1 VASHGTFK
9 QGSKQ
14 RVFTHSQPLGPA
26 TLDDETTRADAAV
39 LFDGNNE
46 VDDVIRRSAPVF
58 LIGRRGAGK
67 TAFLKA
73 NTNDDGF
80 AIDLNSPEL
89 ISQVGKTIAALDVE
103 SSGQFTERI
112 VPIWEACFIAAI
124 CSEVWS
130 SDCPLKENDCP
141 EAFAFGRALQNSRDG
156 RATDVATSF
165 LLEVRKEAEGTDYPS
180 VRTLIDSIELNGVPL
195 WLARETLSAAA
206 IRIGWTV
213 KICLDSLDQYK
224 NIFYQYGALV
234 TDGSLALQG
243 LFRSASRLGRSTS
256 SFYRVQVSFP
266 AELWHYFSTL
276 SANPLKDFD
285 NSVLL
290 HWNNY
295 ELLQICATRFLKYLA
310 QNFPAEYR
318 SIGKSSYGPRFAQ
331 AVFLRYLPNSIVN
344 SVGIEEPIIP
354 YLLRHTQLLPRHII
368 QILNLVFAEQ
378 NLRFGFHISRKH
390 ILQAVATAEN
400 RIVDTIINSYEI
412 VHPGLRAACQDVVP
426 HLRSRFET
434 PELHKIVNRNQ
445 SHGMEYRDVLS
456 MFVEAGVV
464 GRYTES
470 TDLYDKADFEYLH
483 IHRLVLTGSDHL
495 CLHPLFA
502 RAFGSPDSDLHTR
515 RKGQQPILPL
525 GSDPDSS
532 SDYRRYIHLTRS
544 TDD

>member
-1 VASHGTFK
+1 VVARGTFR

-67 TAFLKA
+67 TAFLKS
-73 NTNDDGF
+73 NTNADSF

-89 ISQVGKTIAALDVE
+89 ISQVGKTIGALDVE
-103 SSGQFTERI
+103 SSGEFTERI

-124 CSEVWS
+124 CSQVWS
-130 SDCPLKENDCP
+130 SDCQLKEEDCP
-141 EAFAFGRALQNSRDG
+141 EAFAFGRAIRDSRDG
-156 RATDVATSF
+156 RATDVATAF
-165 LLEVRKEAEGTDYPS
+165 LLQLRTEAEGADYSS
-180 VRTLIDSIELNGVPL
+180 VRTFVDSIELNGIPL
-195 WLARETLSAAA
+195 WLAREALSVAAM
-206 IRIGWTV
+206 RIGWTAT
-213 KICLDSLDQYK
+213 ICLDSLDQYK
-224 NIFYQYGALV
+224 NIFYQFGALV

-243 LFRSASRLGRSTS
+243 LFRSASRLGRSTN

-290 HWNNY
+290 HWNNS

-310 QNFPAEYR
+310 QSFPAEYR
-318 SIGKSSYGPRFAQ
+318 SIGGSSHGPRFAQ
-331 AVFLRYLPNSIVN
+331 AIFLRYLPSSIVN

-368 QILNLVFAEQ
+368 QILNLVFADQ
-378 NLRFGFHISRKH
+378 NLRPGFSISREH
-390 ILQAVATAEN
+390 ILHAVATAED
-400 RIVDTIINSYEI
+400 RIVDTIINSYSI
-412 VHPGLRAACQDVVP
+412 VYPGLRAACQDVVP

-434 PELHKIVNRNQ
+434 SELHKVMNRNR

-456 MFVEAGVV
+456 MFIEAGVV

-483 IHRLVLTGSDHL
+483 IHRLLLTGSDSL

-502 RAFGSPDSDLHTR
+502 RAFGSPDSDLSTR
-515 RKGQQPILPL
+515 KNGQQPILPL
-525 GSDPDSS
+525 GSDPSSS
-532 SDYRRYIHLTRS
+532 SDYRRYIHMTRFIE
-544 TDD
+544 